1 MALTKSTRVLAM
13 SAALVIL
20 VSALVAALAIVDV
33 FSVQDAVETLGK
45 TVSVIVVSIAALVL
59 TISVIRLAKAE

>member
-1 MALTKSTRVLAM
+1 M